1 MAEKTG
7 LGAPAADIK
16 QENEIK
22 GKIRTKKNKSGC
34 FSRIGLFL
42 LCISGVLVM
51 VAGLYN
57 VSLPV
62 IVTGS
67 LLFSAPYW
75 WDSLMG
81 NKRVSRIGTS
91 AGPEA
96 ELS

>member
-7 LGAPAADIK
+7 LEVPAGDIK
-16 QENEIK
+16 RENEIK
-22 GKIRTKKNKSGC
+22 EKIWTKKNKPGC
-34 FSRIGLFL
+34 FSLVDPLLFNV
-42 LCISGVLVM
+42 SGVLVM

-57 VSLPV
+57 VSLAV

-75 WDSLMG
+75 WESQVGDQ
-81 NKRVSRIGTS
+81 RVSRIGTF
-91 AGPEA
+91 ARPEA